1 MLETVDQRLR
11 QREFLLQI
19 SRALTAQLDLTSV
32 LNLVI
37 DVAVDLLAGTSGLIA
52 LREDDGDMRVRA
64 AAGLQPDVWPAF
76 AGLLATPLPDGQALG
91 RRLQEIAADTH
102 LPLRQVIAL
111 PLAFRQ
117 TTVGVIYVF
126 RAAVNVAFSPDDEQ
140 FLQAFADHAAIA
152 VSNARLY
159 EGVLREKQRLDAII
173 EQSADGVMIL
183 DSRWRITT
191 FNRAM
196 EQLTGWPRAEAIG
209 RPCAEALAI
218 ETAQGVNICL
228 VDCPLQRRPPESN
241 PIVEGWITARDGR
254 RRYVQSR
261 YAVQRGPNGEFL
273 GAIANVRDITHQK
286 IEEETQNT
294 FISVISHELKT
305 PVSII
310 KGYAETLG
318 REDANWD
325 QATLR
330 DGLQVISE
338 EADRLAQQI
347 GDLLEVSRLHAG
359 GMRLEL
365 TEWSLPPLVARV
377 VERFAGQ
384 AGEAFSFELRLPD
397 DLPAV
402 HADYERTR
410 TVLENLISNA
420 LKYSPEGGVIRIAAH
435 VNGDHAIVSVSDQG
449 IGISSEEQAKLFQRF
464 YRVDNRLR
472 RETQGAG
479 LGLFL
484 SKAVVEAQGGRIWV
498 ASQPGRGA
506 RFSFTLPLATLR
518 LPDLAA
524 ADDRPPAAQAG
535 EPRTENRELRA
546 DRQPTTE
553 DRVPIDD
560 DIETA
565 IAKVAPDD
573 RPSITGHRQASD
585 DAVEM
590 AIAKAEDRGSKIE
603 DRG

>member
-37 DVAVDLLAGTSGLIA
+37 DVAVELLAGTSGLIA
-52 LREDDGDMRVRA
+52 LREDSDGELRVRA
-64 AAGLQPDVWPAF
+64 AARLPQDVWPAF
-76 AGLLATPLPDGQALG
+76 AGLLRTPLDDGRALG
-91 RRLQEIAADTH
+91 RRLQEIAADTR

-111 PLAFRQ
+111 PLVFRQ
-117 TTVGVIYVF
+117 TSVGVIYVF
-126 RAAVNVAFSPDDEQ
+126 RAAVNVAFSPDDEA

-159 EGVLREKQRLDAII
+159 EGVLREKQHLDAII

-183 DSRWRITT
+183 DNRWRITT

-196 EQLTGWPRAEAIG
+196 EQLTGWPREEAIG

-228 VDCPLQRRPPESN
+228 ADCPLQRRPPEAN

-261 YAVQRGPNGEFL
+261 YAVQRGPKGEFL
-273 GAIANVRDITHQK
+273 GAIANVSDITRRK

-294 FISVISHELKT
+294 FVSVISHELKT

-310 KGYAETLG
+310 KGYAETLA
-318 REDANWD
+318 REDAKWNRK
-325 QATLR
+325 TLR
-330 DGLQVISE
+330 EGLQVIGE
-338 EADRLAQQI
+338 EADRLARQI
-347 GDLLEVSRLHAG
+347 GDLLEVSRLRSD
-359 GMRLEL
+359 GMRLEQ
-365 TEWSLPPLVARV
+365 TEWQLPALAAQVT
-377 VERFAGQ
+377 ERFAAQ
-384 AGEAFSFELRLPD
+384 AGDGFQFELRFPD
-397 DLPAV
+397 DMPTV
-402 HADYERTR
+402 YADYERTR
-410 TVLENLISNA
+410 AVLENLISNA
-420 LKYSPEGGVIRIAAH
+420 VKYSPEGGIIRVAGRAD
-435 VNGDHAIVSVSDQG
+435 GDRAIVSVSDQG
-449 IGISSEEQAKLFQRF
+449 IGIPPEEQDKLFRQF

-484 SKAVVEAQGGRIWV
+484 SKAIVEAQGGRIWV
-498 ASQPGRGA
+498 ESQPGRGA
-506 RFSFTLPLATLR
+506 RFSFTLPLATPR
-518 LPDLAA
+518 LPDLSA
-524 ADDRPPAAQAG
+524 
-535 EPRTENRELRA
+535 TE

-553 DRVPIDD
+553 
-560 DIETA
+560 E
-565 IAKVAPDD
+565 
-573 RPSITGHRQASD
+573 GRQAD
-585 DAVEM
+585 KGQDTGDKE
-590 AIAKAEDRGSKIE
+590 IG
-603 DRG
+603 